1 MKMDNVW
8 VVFLD
13 GSVTVK
19 QIIMP
24 YSIFPVTKQPVLI
37 GMCFLLYDYRWN
49 YRWFDENEIEKMK
62 KSYGTVGIWTSLKL

>member
-24 YSIFPVTKQPVLI
+24 YSIFPVTKQPVLM
-37 GMCFLLYDYRWN
+37 GMCFLLYDYR
-49 YRWFDENEIEKMK
+49 
-62 KSYGTVGIWTSLKL
+62 

>member
-24 YSIFPVTKQPVLI
+24 YSIFPVTKLSLWECVFSYMIIDEII
-37 GMCFLLYDYRWN
+37 GDLM
-49 YRWFDENEIEKMK
+49 KMK
-62 KSYGTVGIWTSLKL
+62 LM

>member
-19 QIIMP
+19 QIITP
-24 YSIFPVTKQPVLI
+24 YSILSVTKLSLWECVFSSMI
-37 GMCFLLYDYRWN
+37 I
-49 YRWFDENEIEKMK
+49 DEIVGDLMKMK
-62 KSYGTVGIWTSLKL
+62 LKK

>member
-24 YSIFPVTKQPVLI
+24 YSIFPVTKLSLWECVFSSMIIDEII
-37 GMCFLLYDYRWN
+37 GDLM
-49 YRWFDENEIEKMK
+49 KMK
-62 KSYGTVGIWTSLKL
+62 LKK